1 MLWVLPSPSYVS
13 QVFPISHSKTR
24 RQITKKHLFHIP
36 HTRILYIYT
45 VYYSMYIYISS
56 RRGTQVVP
64 LLRRGPRS
72 AAQSAWV
79 PGATSRPMEGHGG
92 KGLWK
97 LEKHRLLLD
106 GKSKY
111 TLKIPKVYMFFF
123 MTALNLM
130 GMNSMASDEIGTS
143 SMRIGMRIDWTSPS
157 LKGGGG

>member
-1 MLWVLPSPSYVS
+1 MVVRCCECCPHHPMYHKCSQYPIQKPDDKSPRNT
-13 QVFPISHSKTR
+13 FFISHTHAYY
-24 RQITKKHLFHIP
+24 I
-36 HTRILYIYT
+36 YIYT
-45 VYYSMYIYISS
+45 VYYSIYIYIYISS

-123 MTALNLM
+123 HDSLELDGDELN
-130 GMNSMASDEIGTS
+130 GI
-143 SMRIGMRIDWTSPS
+143 
-157 LKGGGG
+157 